1 MSEKRRKERSEIKVW
16 ANNNTDEEIALWL
29 GAEYIKNT
37 NFKFCYSTKDISES
51 GIFLE
56 TKTPLSIGS
65 MVDLDFR
72 FPDTDKNVAIKGK
85 VVRVVTNSINDG
97 MGIEFVDLEEKYKVL
112 INKFIEKD

>member
-29 GAEYIKNT
+29 GEEYTKNT
-37 NFKFCYSTKDISES
+37 NFKFCYSTKDISET

-56 TKTPLSIGS
+56 TKTPLSVGS
-65 MVDLDFR
+65 MVDLDFD
-72 FPDTDKNVAIKGK
+72 FPGTDKKVAIKGK

-97 MGIEFVDLEEKYKVL
+97 MGIEFVDLDEEYKVL
-112 INKFIEKD
+112 INEFIEKD